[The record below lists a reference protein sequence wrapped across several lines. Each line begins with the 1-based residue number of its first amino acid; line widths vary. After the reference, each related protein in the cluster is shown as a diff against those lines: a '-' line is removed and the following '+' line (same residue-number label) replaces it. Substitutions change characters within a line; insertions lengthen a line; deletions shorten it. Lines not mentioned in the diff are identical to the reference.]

1 MKVHLVEATSG
12 VAASGE
18 TMADLIPRVRAVIE
32 KALGE
37 VEAERT
43 RLMRALGALGGPD
56 REPGDASQT
65 RARPSKAGREPAKAK
80 RAARGQRQ
88 AEFLALV
95 KARPGAPMAEMARE
109 MGVRPQQLY
118 PIARRLSAE
127 GAITKSER
135 GYVVADRPERNG
147 ASAKSGAG
155 PRATT
160 SPAPKPKSRAR

>member
-1 MKVHLVEATSG
+1 
-12 VAASGE
+12 
-18 TMADLIPRVRAVIE
+18 MAELIPSVRAVIE

-37 VEAERT
+37 VENERA

-56 REPGDASQT
+56 GEKSAEKA
-65 RARPSKAGREPAKAK
+65 RARPRATDRGPAKTK

-127 GAITKSER
+127 GSITKGKR
-135 GYVVADRPERNG
+135 GYVVAGSPEPNG
-147 ASAKSGAG
+147 ASAKT
-155 PRATT
+155 RA
-160 SPAPKPKSRAR
+160 